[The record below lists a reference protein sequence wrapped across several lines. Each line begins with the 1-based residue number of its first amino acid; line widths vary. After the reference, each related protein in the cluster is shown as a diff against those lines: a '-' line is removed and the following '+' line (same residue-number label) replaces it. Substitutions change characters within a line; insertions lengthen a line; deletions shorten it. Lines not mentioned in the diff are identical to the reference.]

1 MTPTHE
7 LQEQIEKLDLQIL
20 HLLRDRMHLCW
31 DFSGKEGHIPD
42 AETVLFWVE
51 EAIDQ
56 GMDEEI
62 IEKMAKLVASL
73 CRKSEE

>member
-1 MTPTHE
+1 MTPPHE
-7 LQEQIEKLDLQIL
+7 LQEQIEKLDLQL
-20 HLLRDRMHLCW
+20 LRLLRDRMHLCA
-31 DFSGKEGHIPD
+31 DLAGQNEQITD
-42 AETVLFWVE
+42 QETALFWVE

-62 IEKMAKLVASL
+62 IEKMAKLVSSL